1 MKRTFLSN
9 EEIIDRWDAAIN
21 KNIALDRLAIACR
34 TDRSGMK
41 AKLRALG
48 VTEEE
53 LEAVPTAKPKRAP
66 DKPDARKN
74 GRIDP
79 ARARELY
86 DAGKNDVEIAAELGI
101 NHNTV
106 YAWRKRNGLK
116 ANAAPAFQRKKKEE
130 KTVNKY
136 KERETENAAIEA
148 EEEKALA
155 GFEPVA
161 PKKQGGFK
169 LEPKAETEK
178 KTDAWDGYTVPAP
191 VRAAARE
198 TMTVGRFVEALGKY
212 LTEAVADA
220 ELRVNGV
227 TVEALGFD
235 IRVENN
241 IPLVNL
247 RTREVG

>member
-66 DKPDARKN
+66 DKPDVRKN

-86 DAGKNDVEIAAELGI
+86 DAGKNDVEIAAELGTKHGTI
-101 NHNTV
+101 

-148 EEEKALA
+148 E
-155 GFEPVA
+155 
-161 PKKQGGFK
+161 
-169 LEPKAETEK
+169 TEK

-191 VRAAARE
+191 VRE
-198 TMTVGRFVEALGKY
+198 KNNMTVGMFLDTFRRC
-212 LTEAVADA
+212 LTESMADA

-227 TVEALGFD
+227 TVEELGFD
-235 IRVENN
+235 IRVKNERVFVD
-241 IPLVNL
+241 LL
-247 RTREVG
+247 TRETQ

>member
-9 EEIIDRWDAAIN
+9 EEIIDQWDAAKN
-21 KNIALDRLAIACR
+21 KNVALDRLAVACR

-48 VTEEE
+48 VTEDE

-74 GRIDP
+74 GRVDP

-86 DAGKNDVEIAAELGI
+86 DAGKNDVEIAAELGTKHGTI
-101 NHNTV
+101 

-116 ANAAPAFQRKKKEE
+116 ANAAPAFPEKKED
-130 KTVNKY
+130 KNVKY

-155 GFEPVA
+155 GFKPVA

-198 TMTVGRFVEALGKY
+198 TMTVRRFVEALGKY

-220 ELRVNGV
+220 ELRLNGEPV
-227 TVEALGFD
+227 GVLDFN

-247 RTREVG
+247 RTREAG